1 VAASAWQAIAANSFD
16 PLSVKK
22 IAPTSLPADRVL
34 AAAPLPITATALPA
48 EFEEFP
54 ITFSFEIEAL
64 APVTAV
70 DVPINTLPELSMR
83 ARSVALVPKTML

>member
-1 VAASAWQAIAANSFD
+1 VAASTWQAIAANSFD

-22 IAPTSLPADRVL
+22 IAPTSLPVDRVL

-64 APVTAV
+64 AAVTAL
-70 DVPINTLPELSMR
+70 DVPTNNLPEVSMR
-83 ARSVALVPKTML
+83 AASLAPSSKR